1 MRRSRRL
8 GDLIPGVILDVRGG
22 VAATFA
28 LAVPVIVVIAVGA
41 IELSSLSADRA
52 NMQAAAD
59 NAALAAA
66 KELSVSSAEAV
77 IERSK
82 AFVTSQLSDGMPE
95 YTIAANAS
103 VSADPATVTVD
114 LVANRPSFFVNLLP
128 PGGFTLRVRS
138 VAASMGSAP
147 LCVLSHAVVG
157 SPLELDLKLVKIK
170 AGPDGA
176 GLLLEDNARM
186 EAPACLV
193 QSNDDLTVESGA
205 RLVAAV
211 ARAGGLVRGNVT
223 PAGESSAPS
232 ITDPFGD
239 YDLSIPESCP
249 KSSGPKIKISGA
261 ETLAAGVHCGGI
273 ELDQQAVLTLA
284 PGEHYFVGDVK
295 VKGDAQFTGK
305 DVVLIFDKHSKFEFR
320 NNSRVSLEGRK
331 TGKLA
336 GFVVITTRDNTHD
349 FNMDSGRIE
358 QMLGT
363 IYIPEARLVIEGDQ
377 KVAEESDW
385 TVIIAKQ
392 VNLKGSPSLVVN
404 ANYAT
409 SNVPV
414 PVGVGPS
421 AGAQL
426 VR

>member
-1 MRRSRRL
+1 M
-8 GDLIPGVILDVRGG
+8 
-22 VAATFA
+22 T
-28 LAVPVIVVIAVGA
+28 
-41 IELSSLSADRA
+41 
-52 NMQAAAD
+52 
-59 NAALAAA
+59 
-66 KELSVSSAEAV
+66 
-77 IERSK
+77 
-82 AFVTSQLSDGMPE
+82 
-95 YTIAANAS
+95 ANAS
-103 VSADPATVTVD
+103 VSADPAQVTVE

-128 PGGFTLRVRS
+128 PGGFTIRVRS

-147 LCVLSHAVVG
+147 LCVLAHGVDKSLLTV
-157 SPLELDLKLVKIK
+157 DLSLVKVK
-170 AGPDGA
+170 AGENGP
-176 GLLLEDNARM
+176 GLFLENNSRM

-193 QSNDDLTVESGA
+193 QSNDDLTVGTSA

-211 ARAGGLVRGNVT
+211 ARAAGLARGNIS
-223 PAGESSAPS
+223 PSGESSAPI
-232 ITDPFGD
+232 ITDPFSD
-239 YDLSIPESCP
+239 YDLSIPETCP
-249 KSSGPKIKISGA
+249 KDSGPKVKISGA
-261 ETLAAGVHCGGI
+261 ETLPAGVHCGGL
-273 ELDQQAVLTLA
+273 ELDQAAVLTLA

-305 DVVLIFDKHSKFEFR
+305 DVVLVFDKASKFEFR
-320 NNSRVSLEGRK
+320 NNSRISLEGRK

-358 QMLGT
+358 AMLGT
-363 IYIPEARLVIEGDQ
+363 IYIPNARLVIEGTQ

-392 VNLKGSPSLVVN
+392 VNLKGSPALVVN

-426 VR
+426 VH